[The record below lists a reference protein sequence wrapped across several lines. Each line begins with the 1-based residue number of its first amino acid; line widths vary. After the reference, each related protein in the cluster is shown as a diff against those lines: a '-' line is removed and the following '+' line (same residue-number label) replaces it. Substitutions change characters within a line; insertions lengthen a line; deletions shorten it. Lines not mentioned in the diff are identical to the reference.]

1 MNWTYQ
7 SKEVTSIS
15 DLPEDVMGFVYVIE
29 YEDGTYYFG
38 QKNMFKSM
46 TLNALKNGETREGA
60 VRVGKNKG
68 GKRVYFD
75 LVTKESN
82 WLTYEGSSEATK
94 DLVITDKTIL
104 DVAYSKRSL
113 TYLEAKRLFI
123 EEALEDEQCH
133 NLNILGKFFKGNID

>member
-1 MNWTYQ
+1 MKWNYQ
-7 SKEVTSIS
+7 NKEVNSAS

-29 YEDGTYYFG
+29 YSDGTYYFG

-60 VRVGKNKG
+60 RRVGKNKD

-75 LVTKESN
+75 VVTKESN
-82 WLTYEGSSEATK
+82 WLTYEGSSEVTK
-94 DLVITDKTIL
+94 DLVISDKIIMT
-104 DVAYSKRSL
+104 VAYNKRQL
-113 TYLEAKRLFI
+113 TYLEAKTLFN

>member
-60 VRVGKNKG
+60 IRVGKNKG

-94 DLVITDKTIL
+94 DLVISDKIIMA
-104 DVAYSKRSL
+104 VAYSKRQL
-113 TYLEAKRLFI
+113 TYLEAKTLFN
-123 EEALEDEQCH
+123 EEALELYECH

>member
-1 MNWTYQ
+1 MKWNYQ
-7 SKEVTSIS
+7 NKEVNSAS

-29 YEDGTYYFG
+29 YSNGTYYFG

-60 VRVGKNKG
+60 RRV
-68 GKRVYFD
+68 
-75 LVTKESN
+75 
-82 WLTYEGSSEATK
+82 GSSEVTK
-94 DLVITDKTIL
+94 DLVISDKIIMT
-104 DVAYSKRSL
+104 VAYNKRQL
-113 TYLEAKRLFI
+113 TYLEAKTLFN